1 MSVDSAGA
9 LSAQELL
16 ELPYSRRRIIVVS
29 DDQRAASAPSP
40 SPVPGS
46 RAFRAVV
53 PVFPLGLG
61 AVAGALAVNLA
72 MDLVKASKEMRQGGE
87 DLLTVSSAAAAQL
100 TFPVGHPRKKVAYIV
115 HPVEPRVYIPVAD
128 FHRYLFEHKV
138 AEALRTIRS
147 LGAVTIEVSRIEGW
161 DQSVG
166 VNLGTAVPAAAPV
179 NADVSVTHEHRKG
192 HLVLSTM
199 RLTPT
204 SPPALPENLVW
215 LPHEPLWQEIAQAR
229 LESGLDSFTLD
240 VRTADDYG
248 VNASLKALIAK
259 AGLEFG
265 GSYVEH
271 RDTVW
276 RLQGAFSPAHPDT
289 PPEDSRLWP
298 RREVCAS

>member
-1 MSVDSAGA
+1 MSEDTAGA

-29 DDQRAASAPSP
+29 DDQKATPAPSP
-40 SPVPGS
+40 SSSPGS
-46 RAFRAVV
+46 RTLRT
-53 PVFPLGLG
+53 VFP
-61 AVAGALAVNLA
+61 ALAIGLLPAGILAANLA
-72 MDLVKASKEMRQGGE
+72 IELVKASKEMRQGGE
-87 DLLTVSSAAAAQL
+87 DLLTVSSAAALQL
-100 TFPVGHPRKKVAYIV
+100 TFPVGHPRKKVAYIG
-115 HPVEPRVYIPVAD
+115 HPVEPKVYIPVAD
-128 FHRYLFEHKV
+128 FHRFLFEHKV

-147 LGAVTIEVSRIEGW
+147 LGAVTIEVSRVEGW

-166 VNLGTAVPAAAPV
+166 VNLAAAVPAATPV
-179 NADVSVTHEHRKG
+179 DVGASATRERRKG

-204 SPPALPENLVW
+204 SPPALPGNLVW

-229 LESGLDSFTLD
+229 LESGLDSFVLD
-240 VRTADDYG
+240 VRTSDDYG
-248 VNASLKALIAK
+248 VNAGLKALIAK

-276 RLQGAFSPAHPDT
+276 RLQGTFSPAH
-289 PPEDSRLWP
+289 
-298 RREVCAS
+298 